1 MMTEWVFRRTGS
13 SLVYH
18 DTEDCDYLED
28 TDGPM
33 SKYRRETAEYW
44 NNLEPC
50 SGCLGDRD
58 D

>member
-1 MMTEWVFRRTGS
+1 MNCEYLDGMT
-13 SLVYH
+13 
-18 DTEDCDYLED
+18 
-28 TDGPM
+28 GPM

-58 D
+58 E